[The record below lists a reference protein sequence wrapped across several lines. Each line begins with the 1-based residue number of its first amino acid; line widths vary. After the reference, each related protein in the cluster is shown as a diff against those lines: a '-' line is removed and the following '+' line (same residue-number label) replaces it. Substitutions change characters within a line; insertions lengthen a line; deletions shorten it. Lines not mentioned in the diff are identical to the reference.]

1 MKLDTARYQRDAGWS
16 RAMPV
21 SLDSPST
28 LVLAF
33 GARGL
38 SDGEAFEE
46 LARQFPRSIMLGCST
61 AGEIAGDEVSDDSI
75 TVAFAAFEHSRLRLA
90 LASIEYADA
99 SFQAGCQLGRELSAP
114 DLRAVFVLSD
124 GLNVNGTSLTQG
136 LNSTLPDGVIV
147 SGGLA
152 GDNDRFER
160 TWVMAAGVLADHRVA
175 ALGLYGAHL
184 EVGYGCEG
192 GWSSFG
198 PERRI
203 TRASGNVLYELDDK
217 PALDL
222 YKEYLG
228 QRAVNLPAAALLFP
242 LSVKRGEAEIPVV
255 RTILGID
262 EKDRA
267 MIFAGDIPQHGSA
280 RLMRANNDR
289 LIESASAAARDAMA
303 ALTSQPALVIS
314 VSCVGRRLVLGEHTE
329 EELEAVQDVIPAHAV
344 QIGFY
349 SYGEISPSRTQGA
362 SRGASD
368 LHNQTMTV
376 TVFSE
381 ASPH

>member
-1 MKLDTARYQRDAGWS
+1 MKLDTVRYQQISGWS
-16 RAMPV
+16 GAMPV
-21 SLDSPST
+21 GLDSPST

-38 SDGEAFEE
+38 ADGDAFNQ
-46 LARQFPRSIMLGCST
+46 LSRQFPHSILLGCST
-61 AGEIAGDEVSDDSI
+61 AGEIAGDEVTDESI
-75 TVAFAAFEHSRLRLA
+75 TVAVAKFERTRLQVA
-90 LASIEYADA
+90 LASIEFADA
-99 SFQAGCQLGRELSAP
+99 SFEAGCQLGRELSAV

-136 LNSTLPDGVIV
+136 LNSTLPSGVIV

-152 GDNDRFER
+152 GDTDRFER
-160 TWVMAAGVLADHRVA
+160 TWVLAAGLLADHRVA
-175 ALGLYGAHL
+175 ALGLYGEHL

-228 QRAVNLPAAALLFP
+228 QRAVDLPAAALLFP
-242 LSVKRGEAEIPVV
+242 LSVKRCDSEVAVV

-267 MIFAGDIPQHGSA
+267 MIFAGDIPQHGTA

-289 LIESASAAARDAMA
+289 LIESASSAARDATQG
-303 ALTSQPALVIS
+303 LTTQPALVIT

-329 EELEAVQDVIPAHAV
+329 EELEAVQDAIPKDAV

-349 SYGEISPSRTQGA
+349 SYGEISPARGQGA

-381 ASPH
+381 ALAD